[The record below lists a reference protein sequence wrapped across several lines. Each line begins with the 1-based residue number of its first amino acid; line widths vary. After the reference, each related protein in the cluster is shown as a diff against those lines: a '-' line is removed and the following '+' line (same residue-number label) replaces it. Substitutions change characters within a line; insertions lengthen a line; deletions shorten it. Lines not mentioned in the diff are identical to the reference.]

1 MDLGNLLQMGAS
13 LVQGNSDEATS
24 GLDTDTIASALGGLF
39 GADGEE
45 GGLDLSSIVGNLM
58 GSDGDS
64 GGLMEVV
71 SSWIGNGENLPIDGD
86 QVADLLGSDKISAFA
101 ENLGIDFD
109 SAKTALADALPQ
121 VVDQATPGE
130 EGNDL
135 LGNLLES
142 VGGAEGAMGMIGKLF
157 G

>member
-13 LVQGNSDEATS
+13 LIQGNSDEATS
-24 GLDTDTIASALGGLF
+24 GLDTGAIASALGGLF
-39 GADGEE
+39 GGDDEE

-86 QVADLLGSDKISAFA
+86 QITELLGSDKISAFA

-109 SAKTALADALPQ
+109 SAKQALADALPQ
-121 VVDQATPGE
+121 VVDQATPGD
-130 EGNDL
+130 EGSDL
-135 LGNLLES
+135 LGNLLDK
-142 VGGAEGAMGMIGKLF
+142 VGGVDGAMGMIGKMF